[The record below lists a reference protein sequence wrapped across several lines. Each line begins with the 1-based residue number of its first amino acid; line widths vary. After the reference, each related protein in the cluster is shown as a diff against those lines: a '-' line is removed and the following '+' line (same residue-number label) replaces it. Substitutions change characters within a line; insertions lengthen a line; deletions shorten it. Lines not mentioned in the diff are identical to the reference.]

1 MAKFCTQCGAQ
12 VDETAKF
19 CKKCGAR
26 LAPTQSAHT
35 QSAPA
40 QSAPA
45 QSAPAQSGG
54 YSAPTITNHPP
65 NHQNP
70 PGFGAD
76 QPPYQQPY
84 QGAYQQPYQAPY
96 QAPAPQADLKPNI
109 AGMLCYPL
117 SFITGILFLV
127 LAPYNKDRFVRFHAW
142 QSIFFFLTMLVLSIG
157 VRILPWFLEGMFLL
171 VLELSALGGT
181 GWLMYKAYNNE
192 RFKLPL
198 IGDWAENQ
206 ASKEP

>member
-1 MAKFCTQCGAQ
+1 MAKFCTQCGSQ

-26 LAPTQSAHT
+26 LAPTQPAGGHT
-35 QSAPA
+35 
-40 QSAPA
+40 
-45 QSAPAQSGG
+45 
-54 YSAPTITNHPP
+54 APTI
-65 NHQNP
+65 NHQTSNYQAQSS
-70 PGFGAD
+70 FGAG

-84 QGAYQQPYQAPY
+84 QPPHSGV
-96 QAPAPQADLKPNI
+96 APQADLKPNV

-127 LAPYNKDRFVRFHAW
+127 LTPYNKDRFVRFHAW
-142 QSIFFFLTMLVLSIG
+142 QSIFFFLALLVLSIAL
-157 VRILPWFLEGMFLL
+157 RILPWPFEGLFLSALQLL
-171 VLELSALGGT
+171 ALGGT

-192 RFKLPL
+192 WFKLPL

-206 ASKEP
+206 ASKDTP